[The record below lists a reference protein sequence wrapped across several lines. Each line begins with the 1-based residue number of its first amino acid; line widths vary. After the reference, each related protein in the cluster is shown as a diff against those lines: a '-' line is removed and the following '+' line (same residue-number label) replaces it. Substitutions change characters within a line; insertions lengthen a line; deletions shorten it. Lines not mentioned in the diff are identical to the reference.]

1 MDFLR
6 YRRHLMERK
15 AGNVEIGIWNHLDVV
30 PEGKEWIYP
39 PYTCT
44 EKDGFLIGR
53 GIQDN
58 KGPAVAVLYAMKY
71 CSEKEILNNCAS
83 HSRYFS
89 DELDA
94 QFL

>member
-1 MDFLR
+1 
-6 YRRHLMERK
+6 MERK
-15 AGNVEIGIWNHLDVV
+15 AGNVEMGIWNHLDVV

-71 CSEKEILNNCAS
+71 CSEKEILKAD
-83 HSRYFS
+83 HLLWEE
-89 DELDA
+89 ELMRGKFPMQWHLALDRSEI
-94 QFL
+94 